1 MKCCCF
7 LEFYLV
13 RFGHDPAFPP
23 RCILFLVAV
32 GLVPLIDV
40 KVTVHF
46 VLRVRVFP
54 VVLIISRF
62 LEENR

>member
-7 LEFYLV
+7 FKFYLV

-23 RCILFLVAV
+23 RCILLLVTV
-32 GLVPLIDV
+32 GLVPLVDV

-46 VLRVRVFP
+46 VLSVRVFP